1 MMLRPT
7 DEYGDILPVTDS
19 ASLLKGTQ
27 AAARLIR
34 DRLELLA
41 GDWWENPALGNGIL
55 QMMQESR
62 LAEPDLQTLANSLAL
77 YIRQTPGVRD
87 VRDAAVTAE
96 GRAFSFSC
104 KVETEDGSANIN
116 YEL

>member
-7 DEYGDILPVTDS
+7 DENGDILPVTDS
-19 ASLLKGTQ
+19 ASLLRGTQ

-34 DRLELLA
+34 DRLELLT
-41 GDWWENPALGNGIL
+41 GDWWENSALGNGIL

-62 LAEPDLQTLANSLAL
+62 LAEPDLQTLANSLAS

-87 VRDAAVTAE
+87 VRDASFSMEGRTFSFACTAE
-96 GRAFSFSC
+96 
-104 KVETEDGSANIN
+104 TDDGEAVIEYS
-116 YEL
+116 L